1 MNKQFAK
8 SCTPYYIIKPKL
20 LRVVSKALKP
30 GDLALAHFCH
40 LPRIFLQSR
49 WAFHGSRNAPN
60 FKAFA
65 NALPSTCSA
74 LPAHRPRS
82 GAFWL
87 STPAGFRSLPWQDD
101 SLTLTPYLA
110 SLAPELQ
117 PQPSPRHSI
126 DR

>member
-40 LPRIFLQSR
+40 LPRIFLQSCC
-49 WAFHGSRNAPN
+49 AFHGSRNAPN

-65 NALPSTCSA
+65 YLQRFARATSQVWCFLVKHPSWLPEPPLA
-74 LPAHRPRS
+74 GRLPNPSPR
-82 GAFWL
+82 
-87 STPAGFRSLPWQDD
+87 
-101 SLTLTPYLA
+101 YLA
-110 SLAPELQ
+110 RLAPEML